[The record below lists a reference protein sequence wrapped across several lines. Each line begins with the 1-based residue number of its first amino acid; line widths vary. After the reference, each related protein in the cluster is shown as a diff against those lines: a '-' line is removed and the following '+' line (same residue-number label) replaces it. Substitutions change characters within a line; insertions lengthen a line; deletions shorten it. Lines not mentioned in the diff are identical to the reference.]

1 MILLRTIDELAE
13 SSETSRLA
21 KVLDRII
28 FVFLVLM
35 VLFAPHSI
43 AATQSAWLIGMLA
56 WVIRLFVSPRPRPR
70 LTSVGIALF
79 ALFGWSAISSF
90 FSYEPLVSIDKL
102 RAVAVFL
109 VFVYALNAIKNRR
122 TAYLLA
128 ALLIGSCMISVAWTP
143 IQKIIG
149 RGVEVHGII
158 PGSALDQLKIVEGD
172 TLLRVNRKRIS
183 SPSDILDALA
193 QQPTAKLE
201 AHRSDYSVFVEIRRE
216 QLAEG
221 DAATALGFTSWN
233 RSSNFRAAGFYGHY
247 TTYAEVLQLIGALIF
262 GLLVASLMLRAGT
275 SRVAILAVCLTA
287 TAFAL
292 LLTVTRAS
300 QLGFII
306 SSMVIVLLGASR
318 KFVLIAVAIAVPLSM
333 VGLYVLQ
340 SQRKVG
346 FFDGNDGSIQY
357 RQMMLRDGYRLLK
370 ENPRHLL
377 VGVGLDSIK
386 THWEEWGM
394 YDKGFQPMGHFHSTP
409 LQLAVERGLP
419 ALLIWI
425 IVLALYARTL
435 WRALKRSGP
444 DWRLR
449 GILLGCLGGLA
460 GFVASGMVHY
470 NLGDAEVAMIFY
482 FLMAL
487 GVKLSLLDREEIL
500 LIDSPLLK
508 IDDRPDNF
516 A

>member
-1 MILLRTIDELAE
+1 MILLRNIDELAE
-13 SSETSRLA
+13 SSESGGLARL
-21 KVLDRII
+21 LDRII

-56 WVIRLFVSPRPRPR
+56 WVIRLLAAPRPQAK

-79 ALFGWSAISSF
+79 ALFGWSVISSV

-102 RAVAVFL
+102 RAVSVFL
-109 VFVYALNAIKNRR
+109 VFIYALNAIKNKR

-128 ALLIGSCMISVAWTP
+128 FLLIGSCMISVAWTP
-143 IQKIIG
+143 IQKLIG
-149 RGVEVHGII
+149 RGVEVHGIV
-158 PGSALDQLKIVEGD
+158 PGGALSQLKILEGD
-172 TLLRVNRKRIS
+172 TLLRLNGKKIGG
-183 SPSDILDALA
+183 PGEITDALSE
-193 QQPTAKLE
+193 QPSAKLE
-201 AHRSDYSVFVEIRRE
+201 IFRTDYSLFVEIRRE

-221 DAATALGFTSWN
+221 DPAMALGFTSWK

-247 TTYAEVLQLIGALIF
+247 TTYAEALQLIGALIF
-262 GLLVASLMLRAGT
+262 GLLVTGFMLRAE
-275 SRVAILAVCLTA
+275 RRWFVILAVCLAA

-306 SSMVIVLLGASR
+306 SSMAIVLLGASR
-318 KFVLIAVAIAVPLSM
+318 KFLLIAVAVAIPLSL

-346 FFDGNDGSIQY
+346 FFDAKDGSIQY
-357 RQMMLRDGYRLLK
+357 RQMMLRDGYRLIT
-370 ENPRHLL
+370 ESPRHMI

-394 YDKGFQPMGHFHSTP
+394 YDKGFQPMGHFHSTL

-419 ALLIWI
+419 ALLIWL
-425 IVLALYARTL
+425 IVLGLYARTL
-435 WRALKRSGP
+435 WRAFRRSAP

-460 GFVASGMVHY
+460 GFLASGMVHY
-470 NLGDAEVAMIFY
+470 NLGDTEVAMIFY

-487 GVKLSLLDREEIL
+487 GVKLSLLDKEEIL
-500 LIDSPLLK
+500 LIDSPLLT
-508 IDDRPDNF
+508 DERGQHF

>member
-1 MILLRTIDELAE
+1 MTLLRIIDELAE
-13 SSETSRLA
+13 SSESGGLARL
-21 KVLDRII
+21 LDRII
-28 FVFLVLM
+28 FVFLSLM
-35 VLFAPHSI
+35 VFFAPHSI

-56 WVIRLFVSPRPRPR
+56 WIVRLFVSPRLPVR
-70 LTSVGIALF
+70 LTSVGVALF
-79 ALFGWSAISSF
+79 VLFGWSAVSSL

-109 VFVYALNAIKNRR
+109 VFIYALNAIKNKR
-122 TAYLLA
+122 TAYVMA
-128 ALLIGSCMISVAWTP
+128 FLLIGSCMISVAWTP
-143 IQKIIG
+143 VQKLIG
-149 RGVEVHGII
+149 RGVEVHGIV
-158 PGSALDQLKIVEGD
+158 PGGALEQLKILDGD
-172 TLLRVNRKRIS
+172 TLLRLNGKKVGDPDEITRALS
-183 SPSDILDALA
+183 EQPS
-193 QQPTAKLE
+193 AKLE
-201 AHRSDYSVFVEIRRE
+201 VFRTDYSLFVEIRRD
-216 QLAEG
+216 QLAAG
-221 DAATALGFTSWN
+221 DPATALGFTSWK

-262 GLLVASLMLRAGT
+262 GLLVTGFILPSEWRWF
-275 SRVAILAVCLTA
+275 VILAVCLAA

-306 SSMVIVLLGASR
+306 SSMAIVLLGASR
-318 KFVLIAVAIAVPLSM
+318 KFLLITVAIAIPFSL

-346 FFDGNDGSIQY
+346 FFDAKDGSIQY
-357 RQMMLRDGYRLLK
+357 RQMMLRDGYRLIT
-370 ENPRHLL
+370 ENPRHMI

-394 YDKGFQPMGHFHSTP
+394 YDKGFQPLGHFHSTP
-409 LQLAVERGLP
+409 LQLAVERGIP
-419 ALLIWI
+419 ALLLWL
-425 IVLALYARTL
+425 IVLGLYTRTL
-435 WRALKRSGP
+435 WRAFKQPAS

-460 GFVASGMVHY
+460 GFFASGIVHY
-470 NLGDAEVAMIFY
+470 NLGDTEVAMIFY

-487 GVKLSLLDREEIL
+487 GVKLSILDRENLL
-500 LIDSPLLK
+500 LIDSPLLA
-508 IDDRPDNF
+508 DDRNKHF

>member
-1 MILLRTIDELAE
+1 MSLLATIDELAE
-13 SSETSRLA
+13 SSESGGVART
-21 KVLDRII
+21 LDRVV
-28 FVFLVLM
+28 FVFLALM

-56 WVIRLFVSPRPRPR
+56 WIIRQFVAPRPKAI

-79 ALFGWSAISSF
+79 ALFGWSAVSSV

-128 ALLIGSCMISVAWTP
+128 ALLIGSCMVSVTWTP
-143 IQKIIG
+143 IQKLIG
-149 RGVEVHGII
+149 RGVEVHGVI
-158 PGSALDQLKIVEGD
+158 PGGTLDRLKIIDGD
-172 TLLRVNRKRIS
+172 TLLRVNGVKVND
-183 SPSDILDALA
+183 PSDITSRLTDLG
-193 QQPTAKLE
+193 
-201 AHRSDYSVFVEIRRE
+201 SVRVEVFRTDFSFFVEMKRDD
-216 QLAEG
+216 LAVG
-221 DAATALGFTSWN
+221 DSAAALGFSSWK

-247 TTYAEVLQLIGALIF
+247 TTFAEALQLIGALIF
-262 GLLVASLMLRAGT
+262 GLLVSGFMLRA
-275 SRVAILAVCLTA
+275 RKQPLVILAVCLAA

-306 SSMVIVLLGASR
+306 SSMAIVLLGASR
-318 KFVLIAVAIAVPLSM
+318 KFLLIAVAVAVPLSL

-346 FFDGNDGSIQY
+346 FFDAKDGSIHY
-357 RQMMLRDGYRLLK
+357 RQMMLRDGYRLMT
-370 ENPRHLL
+370 ESPRHMI

-386 THWEEWGM
+386 AHWQEWGM
-394 YDKGFQPMGHFHSTP
+394 YDNGWQPMGHFHSTP

-419 ALLIWI
+419 AMLLWI
-425 IVLALYARTL
+425 VVLALYARTL
-435 WRALKRSGP
+435 WRGLRRTGS
-444 DWRLR
+444 DWRFR
-449 GILLGCLGGLA
+449 GILLGCMGGLA

-487 GVKLSLLDREEIL
+487 GVKLSLLDNEEIL
-500 LIDSPLLK
+500 LIDSPLLS
-508 IDDRPDNF
+508 NESGGSTF